1 MMHEET
7 KTGMQCLEFDAL
19 LSDAIDGALSG
30 AERARFEAHRTS
42 CPSCGPMF
50 AEARRGM
57 QLLRGLV
64 ELEPPANFVH
74 SVLAATTG
82 HAEALAP
89 AAQPRESWWQK
100 MRGTL
105 RPAFGPML
113 QPKFAM
119 SFAIAFFSL
128 SLVLNLAGFK
138 VSSLRRL
145 DLTPTGIV
153 RGAYEAQGRVL
164 KYYENIRFVYEIESR
179 VQELKRATTPEE
191 SNPPAENQKE
201 RKDHSGNP
209 DQKQNQNYSR
219 EQESVTMAELF
230 GQNYPGLPK
239 TGVDRGTR
247 EGACATHDQVFARRN
262 S

>member
-1 MMHEET
+1 
-7 KTGMQCLEFDAL
+7 
-19 LSDAIDGALSG
+19 
-30 AERARFEAHRTS
+30 
-42 CPSCGPMF
+42 MF

-57 QLLRGLV
+57 QLLRGLAEV
-64 ELEPPANFVH
+64 EPPANFVH
-74 SVLAATTG
+74 NVLAVTTG
-82 HAEALAP
+82 HAEALAK
-89 AAQPRESWWQK
+89 AAGPRESWWQK
-100 MRGTL
+100 LRGTL
-105 RPAFGPML
+105 RPVVGPVL

-119 SFAIAFFSL
+119 SFAMAFFSI

-145 DLTPTGIV
+145 DLTPNGIMH
-153 RGAYEAQGRVL
+153 GAYEAQGRVL

-191 SNPPAENQKE
+191 STPPAERKQRRKE
-201 RKDHSGNP
+201 DRSGSP
-209 DQKQNQNYSR
+209 DQKQYQNYSR

-230 GQNYPGLPK
+230 GQNYPGLPN

-247 EGACATHDQVFARRN
+247 QESVTMAELFGQNYPGLPNTGVDRGTRLTGQVFARRN